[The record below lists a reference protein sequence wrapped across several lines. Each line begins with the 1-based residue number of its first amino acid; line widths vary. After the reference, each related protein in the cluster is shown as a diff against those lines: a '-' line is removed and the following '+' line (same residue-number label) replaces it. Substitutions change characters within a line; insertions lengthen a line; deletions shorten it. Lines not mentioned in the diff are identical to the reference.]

1 MDTIFMIIFVY
12 GFIVSLPIILV
23 YLGNRRYNVSNYK
36 AASGKTFSNLLF
48 EKGCMGEYQLYK
60 VLERL
65 EENNKILTNL
75 YIPRSNGQ
83 LTEIDLI
90 MINKKGIFV
99 FESKD

>member
-1 MDTIFMIIFVY
+1 
-12 GFIVSLPIILV
+12 
-23 YLGNRRYNVSNYK
+23 
-36 AASGKTFSNLLF
+36 
-48 EKGCMGEYQLYK
+48 MGEYQLYK

-65 EENNKILTNL
+65 EGNNKILTNL